1 MTFVHDMQRILKQ
14 YRIMLT
20 SLRTPKLRKRFT
32 QLLAEQDDNSSANPV
47 TESGIDKPF
56 KNIDWLN
63 TAYDDGAQEA
73 LSQQIDALNQLLGPY
88 SLLYTDFIDDLPLNW
103 EERKQMIRRI
113 CERVFSVPV
122 ANRKWLTEAEYN
134 ARLSMVV
141 ADVVTI
147 RRYSIDMR
155 IVERDDRGERYWL
168 A

>member
-1 MTFVHDMQRILKQ
+1 MSCL
-14 YRIMLT
+14 
-20 SLRTPKLRKRFT
+20 P
-32 QLLAEQDDNSSANPV
+32 
-47 TESGIDKPF
+47 
-56 KNIDWLN
+56 
-63 TAYDDGAQEA
+63 
-73 LSQQIDALNQLLGPY
+73 PY

-103 EERKQMIRRI
+103 EERKQVIRRI